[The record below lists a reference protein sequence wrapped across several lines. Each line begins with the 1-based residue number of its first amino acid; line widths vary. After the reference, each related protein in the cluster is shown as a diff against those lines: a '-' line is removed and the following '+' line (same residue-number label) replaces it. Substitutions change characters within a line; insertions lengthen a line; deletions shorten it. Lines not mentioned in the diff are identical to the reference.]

1 MPWEALQTGMG
12 NWAESLAAK
21 SFRRAALWLSVVL
34 IGQAA
39 AYHMLPKAE
48 REFPVRPLRE
58 FPDQLAGWR
67 MVADNGIEPEVQRV
81 LRADDVLNRTYL
93 RAGSPAPVN
102 LFVAFFRS
110 QKSGV
115 APHSPKNCLPGSG
128 YAPLDSGTLRIETAP
143 GRFVE
148 VNRYTVARGDSRS
161 LVLYWYQTP
170 ARIVAS
176 EYAAKFWLVA
186 DSIRYRRSDTSLVR
200 IVVPLQ
206 DGADSAKEAVG
217 FARAVVPVL
226 TGFLPG
232 LDSGRE

>member
-1 MPWEALQTGMG
+1 MANVPD
-12 NWAESLAAK
+12 SLSAR
-21 SFRRAALWLSVVL
+21 SLRRAALWLSLVL

-39 AYHMLPKAE
+39 AYHLLPKTE
-48 REFPVRPLRE
+48 REFPVRPLRD
-58 FPDQLAGWR
+58 FPEQIAGWR
-67 MVADNGIEPEVQRV
+67 MAADNGIEPEVQRV

-93 RAGSPAPVN
+93 RPGSPAPVS
-102 LFVAFFRS
+102 LFVAFFHS

-143 GRFVE
+143 GRYAE
-148 VNRYTVARGDSRS
+148 VNRYIVGRGDSRS

-200 IVVPLQ
+200 LVVPVM
-206 DGADSAKEAVG
+206 DGADSEKEVVD
-217 FARAVVPVL
+217 FARAAVPVL

>member
-1 MPWEALQTGMG
+1 MRGP
-12 NWAESLAAK
+12 
-21 SFRRAALWLSVVL
+21 ALWLSLLLV
-34 IGQAA
+34 GQAA
-39 AYHMLPKAE
+39 AYHLLPKTE
-48 REFPVRPLRE
+48 RGFSVRPLQE
-58 FPDQLAGWR
+58 FPAEFSGWR
-67 MVADNGIEPEVQRV
+67 MVAENTIDPEVQRV
-81 LRADDVLNRTYL
+81 LRADDVLNRTYV
-93 RAGSPAPVN
+93 RQGSAIPVS

-110 QKSGV
+110 QTSGA

-128 YAPLDSGTLRIETAP
+128 YAPLESGTRQIEAAP
-143 GRFVE
+143 GRQVE
-148 VNRYTVARGDSRS
+148 VNRYIVARGDTRS

-200 IVVPLQ
+200 IVAPMP
-206 DGADSAKEAVG
+206 DGADGEKEAMD
-217 FARAVVPVL
+217 FASAVLPVL

>member
-1 MPWEALQTGMG
+1 MG
-12 NWAESLAAK
+12 NAAETPASKSL
-21 SFRRAALWLSVVL
+21 RRAALWLSVVL

-39 AYHMLPKAE
+39 AYHLLPKTE
-48 REFPVRPLRE
+48 RTVVARPLGEFPVQIGP
-58 FPDQLAGWR
+58 WR
-67 MVADNGIEPEVQRV
+67 MVADHGIDAEVQRV
-81 LRADDVLNRTYL
+81 LRADDTLNRVYE
-93 RAGSPAPVN
+93 SPPSGGAVN

-110 QKSGV
+110 QQSGA

-143 GRFVE
+143 GRFAE
-148 VNRYTVARGDSRS
+148 VNRYVVARGDSRS

-176 EYAAKFWLVA
+176 EFAAKFWLVA

-206 DGADSAKEAVG
+206 ERDDAEKRAVA
-217 FARAVVPVL
+217 FARAVLPAL
-226 TGFLPG
+226 MEFLPR

>member
-1 MPWEALQTGMG
+1 MG
-12 NWAESLAAK
+12 RSADFLAAVK
-21 SFRRAALWLSVVL
+21 RRGPAFWLSLLL

-39 AYHMLPKAE
+39 GYHFLPKTE
-48 REFPVRPLRE
+48 RGFVTRPLRE
-58 FPDQLAGWR
+58 FPAQFAGWI
-67 MVADNGIEPEVQRV
+67 MAADNEIDPDVQRV
-81 LRADDVLNRTYL
+81 LRADDVLNRAYI
-93 RAGSPAPVN
+93 RAGGSVPVS

-128 YAPLDSGTLRIETAP
+128 YAPLDSGTLRVEASP
-143 GRFVE
+143 GRQVE
-148 VNRYTVARGDSRS
+148 VNRYIVARGDSRS

-200 IVVPLQ
+200 IVVPLR
-206 DGADSAKEAVG
+206 DGVDAEREASD
-217 FARAVVPVL
+217 FARAVLPVL